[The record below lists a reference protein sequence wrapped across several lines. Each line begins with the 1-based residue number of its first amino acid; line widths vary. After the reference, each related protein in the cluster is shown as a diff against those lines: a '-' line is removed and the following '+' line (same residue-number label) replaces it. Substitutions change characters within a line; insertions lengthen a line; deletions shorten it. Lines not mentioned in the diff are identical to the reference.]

1 MKTGNIGVIT
11 THAQTLH
18 RIVSIDDNGLIYCVT
33 LEKTPFYRVC
43 KAADFWVL
51 LDSFE

>member
-1 MKTGNIGVIT
+1 MEKGNIGVIT
-11 THAQTLH
+11 TLGQTLH
-18 RIVSIDDNGLIYCVT
+18 RIDSIDENGLIYCHS

-51 LDSFE
+51 LDSFD

>member
-1 MKTGNIGVIT
+1 MKTGNVGVIVT
-11 THAQTLH
+11 LGQELH
-18 RIVSIDDNGLIYCVT
+18 RINSINENGLLYCVT
-33 LEKTPFYRVC
+33 LEKPHFYRVC

>member
-11 THAQTLH
+11 THGQTLH
-18 RIVSIDDNGLIYCVT
+18 RIDSIDDNGLIYCHS

-43 KAADFWVL
+43 NAADFWVL